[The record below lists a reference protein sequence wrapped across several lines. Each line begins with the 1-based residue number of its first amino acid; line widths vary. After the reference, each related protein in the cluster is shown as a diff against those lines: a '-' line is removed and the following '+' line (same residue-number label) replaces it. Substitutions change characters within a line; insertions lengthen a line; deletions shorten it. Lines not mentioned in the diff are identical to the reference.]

1 MAEGVFTTVLDALEV
16 LMRLG
21 IHAHEAAPQRVLL
34 SVRVTVDYGRAP
46 LADRIEDVVDYDF
59 IREGI
64 SRLADGP
71 GFALQETLCAA
82 VAALCFT
89 DARVMHV
96 VVRSA
101 KPDIYPD
108 ASVGCEI
115 ERVRG

>member
-1 MAEGVFTTVLDALEV
+1 MADGVFTTVLDGLEV
-16 LMRLG
+16 IMRLG

-34 SVRVTVDYGRAP
+34 SVRMTVDYGDAP
-46 LADRIEDVVDYDF
+46 LADRIEDVVNYDF

-64 SRLADGP
+64 HALAGGS
-71 GFALQETLCAA
+71 GFALQETLCEA
-82 VAALCFT
+82 VATLCFA
-89 DARVMHV
+89 DARVMRV

-115 ERVRG
+115 ERERS